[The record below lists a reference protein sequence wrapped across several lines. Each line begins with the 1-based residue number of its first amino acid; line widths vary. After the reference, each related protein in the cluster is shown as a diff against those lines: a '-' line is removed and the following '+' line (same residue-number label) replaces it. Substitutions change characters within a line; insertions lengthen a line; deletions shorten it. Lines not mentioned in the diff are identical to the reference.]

1 MIYKKLTEDISVVD
15 IEFLKSKPLVLKTEK
30 GIVVFQ
36 IARFDD
42 LWSLYDK
49 LYRLNRH
56 SKRFFLSKKEAK
68 RINIETH
75 LFLQDLEVLVMAENR
90 IFHNLDSGFYGDN
103 LVSEWKTS
111 SEDEYKLLVRQ
122 ESALLDFEPMEY
134 YICSTKK

>member
-1 MIYKKLTEDISVVD
+1 MFYKKLTEDISVVD
-15 IEFLKSKPLVLKTEK
+15 IEFLKSKPIVCRMEK
-30 GIVVFQ
+30 GIVAFKM
-36 IARFDD
+36 ARFDD

-103 LVSEWKTS
+103 LVSKWKTRS
-111 SEDEYKLLVRQ
+111 RDEYKLLVRQ

>member
-1 MIYKKLTEDISVVD
+1 MLYKKLTNDISVVD
-15 IEFLKSKPLVLKTEK
+15 VEFLKSKPIVCRMEK
-30 GIVVFQ
+30 GFVALRIE
-36 IARFDD
+36 RGDD
-42 LWSLYDK
+42 LWFIYDK

-56 SKRFFLSKKEAK
+56 SKKFFLSKKEAQ

-103 LVSEWKTS
+103 LVSKWKTS
-111 SEDEYKLLVRQ
+111 SGDDYKLLVRH